1 MSSRKQPVAEYLNT
15 GGIMEEKTR
24 SHSYGE
30 HELQVN
36 KKARK
41 RIKKKLVLF
50 FLFLFSSLS
59 MLLFLRSPFFIIQ
72 EISIQG
78 LDKVSAGEIR
88 DVIELRE
95 GMNMWKISPPEIRER
110 IASIP
115 RVGEVSVQRS
125 LPGGIIIFIEEKNP
139 VAMIPYHG
147 SYLEL
152 SCDGLIIGIREEY
165 KGELPLI
172 NGLSWGK
179 MDVGMKIP
187 DRSRGEIV
195 EIFLESL
202 KVSPSLPLA
211 EINVT
216 NPQQILVYTWEGME
230 VWLGSREDLDKK
242 LEVLQQLHQY
252 LLSGENNLQKGYLD
266 IRAAEAPVFIPI

>member
-1 MSSRKQPVAEYLNT
+1 
-15 GGIMEEKTR
+15 MEEKNR
-24 SHSYGE
+24 SQSYGE
-30 HELQVN
+30 QELPVK

-41 RIKKKLVLF
+41 IKKKLVLF

-59 MLLFLRSPFFIIQ
+59 MLLFLRSPFFTIQ

-78 LDKVSAGEIR
+78 VDKVSADEIR
-88 DVIELRE
+88 DAIELRE
-95 GMNMWKISPPEIRER
+95 GMNIWKISPPEIRER
-110 IASIP
+110 IAAIP
-115 RVGEVSVQRS
+115 RVGEVRVQRA
-125 LPGGIIIFIEEKNP
+125 LPGGIIIAVEEKDP

-152 SCDGLIIGIREEY
+152 SCDGLIIGISEDY

-179 MDVGMKIP
+179 MDVGMTIP
-187 DRSRGEIV
+187 DRLRGEIV

-202 KVSPSLPLA
+202 QAFPSLPLA

-216 NPQQILVYTWEGME
+216 NPQQILAYTWEGME
-230 VWLGSREDLDKK
+230 VWLGAREDLDKK
-242 LEVLQQLHQY
+242 LEVLQELHQY
-252 LLSGENNLQKGYLD
+252 LLSDEKIPKGYLD
-266 IRAAEAPVFIPI
+266 IRAAEAPVFIPLTK